1 MSRDRTGALRNWE
14 VLRTLLVDNDRF
26 VFSTHLQPD
35 ADGVG
40 SELALA
46 RYLISIGKTVHIL
59 NPSPLRVNL
68 EFLPTIDEI
77 HVYDTTQHAKLV
89 ADSDVFIAFDIGH
102 YDRLMDLSIDLQ
114 SMDITKVSID
124 HHPGD
129 KSQFDIECDFPTASS
144 TGVLIYDL
152 INSMDDQATSQIE
165 IAMPI
170 YSAMMSDT
178 GNFRFNNTDPETLL
192 AAAHLVSVGVKPY
205 ELYVYLYEDLN
216 TPGRLQVIQ
225 KLLSE
230 LKYECEGRLAWSVI
244 NFEDIRPLGA
254 APDDMNSLSDFIR
267 SIRGVEVG
275 ISITQMAGQKV
286 DVSFRS
292 KGKIPINTVAQS
304 FGGGGHAFA
313 AGCHVDGTLEEAA
326 ASIVK
331 KSIEAIKAWDVNA

>member
-1 MSRDRTGALRNWE
+1 MSRDRIGERRDWEALR
-14 VLRTLLVDNDRF
+14 VLLVDNDTF
-26 VFSTHLQPD
+26 VFSTHVQPD

-68 EFLPTIDEI
+68 EFLSEMDEI
-77 HVYDTTQHAKLV
+77 RVYDTTQHAKLV
-89 ADSDVFIAFDIGH
+89 ADSDIFIAFDIGH

-114 SMDITKVSID
+114 SMDIIKVSID

-129 KSQFDIECDFPTASS
+129 KSQFDMDCNFPTASS

-152 INSMDDQATSQIE
+152 INSMDEEANSRTE
-165 IAMPI
+165 IAIPI

-178 GNFRFNNTDPETLL
+178 GNFRFNNTDPETLY
-192 AAAHLVSVGVKPY
+192 AAAFLVSSGVKPY

-230 LKYECEGRLAWSVI
+230 LKYDCDGRLAWSVI
-244 NFEDIRPLGA
+244 DFEDIRPLGA

-267 SIRGVEVG
+267 SIKGVEVG
-275 ISITQMAGQKV
+275 ISVTQMAGQKV

-326 ASIVK
+326 ARIVQ
-331 KSIEAIKAWDVNA
+331 KSIDAIKAWDGNA